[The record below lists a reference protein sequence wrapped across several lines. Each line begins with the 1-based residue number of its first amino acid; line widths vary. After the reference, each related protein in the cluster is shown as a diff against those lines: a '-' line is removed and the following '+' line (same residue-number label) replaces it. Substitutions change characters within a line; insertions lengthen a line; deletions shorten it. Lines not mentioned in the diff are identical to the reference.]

1 MSTEGAVIEIIKWI
15 RESIRPIV
23 VMLIVSALALFLPQ
37 SWLAKIG
44 IVEWLQ
50 RFRPWMILLFVGS
63 LVWLAT
69 FPIEHGYLTIRRPG
83 RLKQLTPEEYGVL
96 KYYIQN

>member
-1 MSTEGAVIEIIKWI
+1 
-15 RESIRPIV
+15 
-23 VMLIVSALALFLPQ
+23 
-37 SWLAKIG
+37 
-44 IVEWLQ
+44 
-50 RFRPWMILLFVGS
+50 MILLFVGS